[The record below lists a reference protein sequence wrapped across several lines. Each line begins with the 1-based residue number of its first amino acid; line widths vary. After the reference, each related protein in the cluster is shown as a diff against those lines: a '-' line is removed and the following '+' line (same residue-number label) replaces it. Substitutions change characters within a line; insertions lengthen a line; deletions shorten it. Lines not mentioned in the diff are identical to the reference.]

1 MMRAMYSV
9 ISGLR
14 NHQTKMDVI
23 GNNIAN
29 VNTYGFKKARVVFR
43 DTLYQTMSTG
53 SAPQNNRGGTN
64 QMAVG
69 LGMKLG
75 SIDTICTPSP
85 SQSTGKNTDLCI
97 NGNGYFMVQH
107 GDEVLYTRNGAFD
120 FDVNGNFYSVGNGAL
135 VLGWIADP
143 NNNWTI
149 DTNDNHGPISIG
161 SLSTLLPQ
169 ASTKMTFTGNL
180 NFSTA
185 QSDPDD
191 TAPVINEPVITSKD
205 VIDSR
210 GNTHTISF
218 RFVKTGAAAGS
229 TTWQYKISVND
240 AVFDE
245 DDAVDPEGTLT
256 FDSTG
261 KLTSMTD
268 LGGTV
273 LTPPVPINLT
283 IPLTNGADDI
293 SLDIDFS
300 AITEHQGESTAWAEY
315 VDGYPAGELTSVSID
330 ANGVIKGTY
339 SNEITRDLAQ
349 IALATFQNP
358 AGLTNKGESL
368 YQASSNSGDAKVGI
382 PGQGDGGALIPGSL
396 EMSNVDLSEEFVD
409 MITTQR
415 GFQASSRVI
424 NASDEMLQELVNLKR

>member
-9 ISGLR
+9 ISGLK

-29 VNTYGFKKARVVFR
+29 VNTYGFKKGRVVFR

-53 SAPQNNRGGTN
+53 SAPQNGRGGTN

-85 SQSTGKNTDLCI
+85 SQTTGKNTDLCI
-97 NGNGYFMVQH
+97 NGNGYFMVRN
-107 GDEVLYTRNGAFD
+107 GNDVFYTRSGAFD
-120 FDVNGNFYSVGNGAL
+120 FDVQGNFYSVGNGAL
-135 VLGWIADP
+135 VLGWMADP
-143 NNNWTI
+143 NNDWKI
-149 DTNDNHGPISIG
+149 DTNANHAPINIG
-161 SLSTLLPQ
+161 SLSSVLPV
-169 ASTKMTFTGNL
+169 ASERMTFTGNL

-185 QSDPDD
+185 LSDPAA
-191 TAPVINEPVITSKD
+191 APPVVNEPVITSKH

-210 GNTHTISF
+210 GDMHTVSF
-218 RFVKTGAAAGS
+218 RFVKTGETTGT
-229 TTWQYKISVND
+229 TTWQYMISY
-240 AVFDE
+240 
-245 DDAVDPEGTLT
+245 DDLTFGSADDISGTLT
-256 FDSTG
+256 FDSNG
-261 KLTSMTD
+261 NLTDIDGSATTNPISM
-268 LGGTV
+268 
-273 LTPPVPINLT
+273 T

-293 SLDIDFS
+293 TLEIDFS
-300 AITEHQGESTAWAEY
+300 AITEYEGKSTAWAEY

-339 SNEITRDLAQ
+339 SNEITKDLAQ

-358 AGLTNKGESL
+358 AGLTNKGDSL

-415 GFQASSRVI
+415 GFQANSRI
-424 NASDEMLQELVNLKR
+424 ITASDEMLQELVNLTR

>member
-1 MMRAMYSV
+1 MYSV

-29 VNTYGFKKARVVFR
+29 VNTYGFKKGRVVFK

-53 SAPQNNRGGTN
+53 SAPQNGRGGTN

-85 SQSTGKNTDLCI
+85 SQTTGKNTDLCI
-97 NGNGYFMVQH
+97 NGNGFFMVQN
-107 GDEVLYTRNGAFD
+107 GEDVFYTRSGAFD
-120 FDVNGNFYSVGNGAL
+120 FDVQGNFYSVGNGAL
-135 VLGWIADP
+135 VLGWVADP
-143 NNNWTI
+143 NNNWVI
-149 DTNDNHGPISIG
+149 DKNAAHGPISIG
-161 SLSTLLPQ
+161 RLSTLSPI
-169 ASTKMTFTGNL
+169 ASTQMTFTGNL

-185 QSDPDD
+185 LSDLTPVP
-191 TAPVINEPVITSKD
+191 PVINEPVITSKD
-205 VIDSR
+205 IIDSR
-210 GNTHTISF
+210 GETHTVSF
-218 RFVKTGAAAGS
+218 RFIKIDVDDAAKT
-229 TTWQYKISVND
+229 TTWQYKISYND
-240 AVFDE
+240 TDF
-245 DDAVDPEGTLT
+245 DDAVADDPEGTLE
-256 FDSTG
+256 FDSSG
-261 KLTSMTD
+261 KLIGINGTAATD
-268 LGGTV
+268 
-273 LTPPVPINLT
+273 PINLPIT
-283 IPLTNGADDI
+283 LTNGADDI

-300 AITEHQGESTAWAEY
+300 AITEHKGESTAWAEY

-368 YQASSNSGDAKVGI
+368 YQSSSNSGDAKVGI
-382 PGQGDGGALIPGSL
+382 PGEGDGGALIPGSL

-415 GFQASSRVI
+415 GFQANSRI
-424 NASDEMLQELVNLKR
+424 ITASDEMLQELVNLTR